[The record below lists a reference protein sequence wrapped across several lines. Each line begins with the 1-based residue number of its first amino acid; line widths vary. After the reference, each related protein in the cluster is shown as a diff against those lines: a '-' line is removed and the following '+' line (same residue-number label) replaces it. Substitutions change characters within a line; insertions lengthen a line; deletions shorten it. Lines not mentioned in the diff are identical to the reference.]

1 MLVSPVESWAPEVQV
16 DQLLASSASWHC
28 QGERVFGL
36 GVQPRDERLHG
47 DAPEGEVVSES
58 GTLRHLSSQQSVGIA
73 NITIILGFQLFFDTY
88 SVGINLAMAFLVA
101 LSVCLSPAFSCL
113 AVVGAND

>member
-1 MLVSPVESWAPEVQV
+1 MHHGIARVRGVLGWAYN
-16 DQLLASSASWHC
+16 
-28 QGERVFGL
+28 L
-36 GVQPRDERLHG
+36 GMKDCMVMPS
-47 DAPEGEVVSES
+47 EGEVVSES

-101 LSVCLSPAFSCL
+101 LSVCLSPVFSRL